1 MVNKDIINQLFYFV
15 YNTPLKSNIRGD
27 ESERNVYQAGE
38 EMAGEDYKL
47 LPLAQEF
54 VAKVPKLEFSP
65 AEILSFLLAN
75 KHLPYYTIANIAV
88 QIEKL
93 QEERMKLTRTTSQAL
108 DDDNY

>member
-1 MVNKDIINQLFYFV
+1 
-15 YNTPLKSNIRGD
+15 
-27 ESERNVYQAGE
+27 
-38 EMAGEDYKL
+38 MAGEDYKL

-88 QIEKL
+88 
-93 QEERMKLTRTTSQAL
+93 
-108 DDDNY
+108 